1 MGRIE
6 KRKLEREIK
15 KNDKRNTTNN
25 INKIWYDKLPLDKK
39 IYIENFIKNRAIEND
54 SLIIS
59 ILDKC
64 TAAAIDD
71 FIDINLVDIKNIISH
86 SDNYI
91 ADYKY
96 FLDIEGEEG
105 FNMIENEELR
115 KNVEDKIKLHLANGI
130 DKAKGLNL
138 LKKEFN
144 LPNAELSDMWA
155 ACKPVA
161 PKKTRNTP
169 IENIDVKS
177 KEIETVGPAKEKSKL
192 RVIKVIE
199 EVQGEYGTYI
209 KSQDGVTIN
218 GICYIGKDK
227 VKEEKDIILKE
238 YENKMNIVKKKM
250 EELDI
255 ELKKIREQGT
265 KEIEKY
271 VELENV
277 FDL

>member
-1 MGRIE
+1 
-6 KRKLEREIK
+6 
-15 KNDKRNTTNN
+15 
-25 INKIWYDKLPLDKK
+25 LPFDKK
-39 IYIENFIKNRAIEND
+39 LYVENFIESRAIEND
-54 SLIIS
+54 NLIIA

-64 TAAAIDD
+64 IAAAIDD
-71 FIDINLVDIKNIISH
+71 FIDIDISEVKEIISH
-86 SDNYI
+86 GDEYI

-96 FLDIEGEEG
+96 FLDKEGEEG
-105 FNMIENEELR
+105 FNMVENEELR
-115 KNVEDKIKLHLANGI
+115 KKVESKVKQYLAGKM

-144 LPNAELSDMWA
+144 LPNAELSDIWA

-161 PKKTRNTP
+161 SKKTRN
-169 IENIDVKS
+169 ISSENAEIKP
-177 KEIETVGPAKEKSKL
+177 KEITAVGPTKEKTKL
-192 RVIKVIE
+192 KVVKVIE

-209 KSQDGVTIN
+209 KSPDGVTID
-218 GICYIGKDK
+218 GVCYIGKNK